1 MVGAALVAGAA
12 LAAVAASAARAELQN
27 ENLLVQLPAGYKI
40 GFQKRQDKAQISEM
54 VPSGESVNNWTEMV
68 TVQIFF
74 GLNVTPE
81 QFKARM
87 ERDWA
92 GACPGSASRPIAAA
106 PVRGY
111 PSNLWAMSCPRNPG
125 TGKPENTWFKTIK
138 GNDSFYVVQKAFKF
152 APSKEQE
159 KKWLDYLD
167 GISVCDTRVAAR
179 ACPKGM

>member
-1 MVGAALVAGAA
+1 MKWGLMVGATV
-12 LAAVAASAARAELQN
+12 AAVVSSAARAELQN
-27 ENLLVQLPAGYKI
+27 ENLPLQLPAGYKI
-40 GFQKRQDKAQISEM
+40 DFQKRQDKAQISEM
-54 VPSGESVNNWTEMV
+54 VPSGENINNWTEMV

-74 GLNVTPE
+74 GLNATPE

-87 ERDWA
+87 ENGWTS
-92 GACPGSASRPIAAA
+92 ACPAGTSQLIAAA

-111 PSNLWAMSCPRNPG
+111 PSNLWAMSCPRHPG
-125 TGKPENTWFKTIK
+125 TGKPENTWVKTIK

-152 APSKEQE
+152 VPSKEQE

-167 GISVCDTRVAAR
+167 GVSVCDTRVPAR